1 MEFTIAGSGL
11 TGLVG
16 PNGAGK
22 SVLLLALAGLEQP
35 EQVAVKWNRTPDVP
49 PIVALQYPELQ
60 VFEDLVADELAFA
73 AVSRG
78 MARTCALDRA
88 AGCLR
93 ELGFDPDLVLGR
105 RTWTLSTGEKRLIE
119 VVGALIAPAGLL
131 LLDEPTA
138 GLDSRRRAALGSL
151 VERRASAGPVVVA
164 SQDLEW
170 VEGLRGVR
178 VELGG

>member
-1 MEFTIAGSGL
+1 
-11 TGLVG
+11 
-16 PNGAGK
+16 
-22 SVLLLALAGLEQP
+22 
-35 EQVAVKWNRTPDVP
+35 
-49 PIVALQYPELQ
+49 
-60 VFEDLVADELAFA
+60 
-73 AVSRG
+73 
-78 MARTCALDRA
+78 
-88 AGCLR
+88 
-93 ELGFDPDLVLGR
+93 
-105 RTWTLSTGEKRLIE
+105 
-119 VVGALIAPAGLL
+119 VGALIAPAGLL